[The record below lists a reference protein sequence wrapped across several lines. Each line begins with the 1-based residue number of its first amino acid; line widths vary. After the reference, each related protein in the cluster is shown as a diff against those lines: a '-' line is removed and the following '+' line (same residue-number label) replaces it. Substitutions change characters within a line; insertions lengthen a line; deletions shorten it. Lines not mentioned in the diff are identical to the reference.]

1 MAIKINFDTANN
13 PEEPTIVLAKR
24 DGDKIGVLEAKEIE
38 ITDSLNDASEISFKV
53 YKELDGSVCPIWDD
67 ITNFKLVYCVE
78 WNTWFD
84 ISVELNESDDTVK
97 TIFGTE
103 LGYSELGQIMLY
115 DIEINT
121 EDDIARDDYK
131 KPTIIFDELE
141 HENSLLHRITEK
153 APHYK
158 FTHVDKTIA
167 KLQRTFSFNDTSI
180 YDAFQDIAE
189 EINCLFLIK
198 TYTDDNGELQRTIEV
213 YDLESNC
220 NKCKHRSE
228 FFDVCPE
235 CGSTDVTS
243 GYGEDTTIFVS
254 SDELADDIG
263 FTTDVDSVKNCFK
276 LEAGDDLMTA
286 TVRNC
291 NPNGTDYLWYFS
303 DDTKKDMPKELVD
316 KIEAYD
322 KEFKYYQNDYVAMAN
337 ENDALRKYN
346 ELIDKYK
353 KRNENLGKITV
364 PIVGYPSLMQALYD
378 VIDMRLYLKSS
389 MMPSVENI
397 ETDAKKEV
405 AKLTTDALSP
415 IAVQSIKSIST
426 TTADN
431 AVLGMARLIV
441 DSRFKTKIETSKIVK
456 GSTYCT
462 WTGKFVVTNYFDDE
476 DTFTGSDV
484 TILINENYVEFV
496 KQKIEKQLARE
507 DDEVD
512 IIGLFDK
519 DLDDFKVELRKYSLS
534 RLKSFY
540 NAAQACLNILIEQ
553 GIADNKTWSG
563 QTPNLYD
570 DLYTPYY
577 KKSNAI
583 SEEMKV
589 RESEIEII
597 TGIYDKDGDLNQY
610 GIQNYLEEARD
621 CIQEKLDF
629 EKYIGTDMWLDFC
642 AYRREDKYS
651 NDNYIS
657 DGLDNKE
664 MFEKAQE
671 FIETA
676 TKEIR
681 KSAEMQHSIS
691 TDLKNLLVIDKFK
704 PLVDMFEVG
713 NWLRIMVDDKLYKLR
728 LISYN
733 IDYDD
738 IAEIQVE
745 FSDVIKSKGS
755 ADDIQSVLDQ
765 ASSMATS
772 YDTVK
777 HQAEQ
782 GKNGNDKINSWVN
795 DGLSLTNSK
804 IVGNADNQDIV
815 WDKHGMLL
823 REYLP
828 ITDDY
833 DERQVKIINRGL
845 YVTDDDWL
853 TSRAAIGNFKF
864 YNPKT
869 KELEDSYGVIADKL
883 VGNVVLSEEVGIYN
897 KNNSIT
903 MDKDGFCITTNVDG
917 DSPDN
922 IFTIQKEVDQGGGAI
937 VHKKLLYVDKN
948 GNLNINGGINV
959 SDIKYD
965 EDPNGSTLNSAF
977 SKLNVGIDGVTS
989 EVGKIKQTVDSHGV
1003 SIEQNA
1009 SKIKQTAE
1017 SITTEVANIK
1027 TWAGKEFVTGTKY
1040 TQDFNNFKWEIQ
1052 GDVSDAAKTA
1062 TNYMTYSSSGLNIG
1076 YSGTSQNVLIN
1087 SNSVNIRQGSTILAS
1102 YKGTEIN
1109 LGSNS
1114 SSSTIYM
1121 AGKSV
1126 YIEGSNDGKRGKF
1139 GNSAGS
1145 YFGFGSKG
1153 YDTVYGRDN
1162 VCVLYSEYN
1171 QIHCSYGG
1179 HAYGLGR
1186 DSSDAL
1192 LAATVLYEHYSG
1204 SNGTIYLRSNGK
1216 QDMGIMHIVDIYFRD
1231 TGSIPR
1237 HCVQRVIEPWGHNTV
1252 LFNAVSGVGNL
1263 YVNTAII
1270 SMTMDSSASSG
1281 TITFSPNNGSTTT
1294 LNGSGT
1300 TVTNSDSSIYITK
1313 VVGWR

>member
-1 MAIKINFDTANN
+1 MAIKINFDAANN

-24 DGDKIGVLEAKEIE
+24 DGNKIGVLEAKEIE
-38 ITDSLNDASEISFKV
+38 ITDSLNDASEISFKI
-53 YKELDGSVCPIWDD
+53 YKELDGRVCPIWDD
-67 ITNFKLVYCVE
+67 VTNFKLIYCVE

-121 EDDIARDDYK
+121 EDDILRDDYK

-180 YDAFQDIAE
+180 YDAFQDIAK

-198 TYTDDNGELQRTIEV
+198 TYDDDNGELQRTIEV

-220 NKCKHRSE
+220 NKCNHRSE

-235 CGSTDVTS
+235 CGGTDVVA

-353 KRNENLGKITV
+353 KRNEDLEKITV
-364 PIVGYPSLMQALYD
+364 PIVGYPNLMQALYD

-389 MMPSVENI
+389 MMPSVETI

-415 IAVQSIKSIST
+415 IAVQSIKYIST

-456 GSTYCT
+456 GSEYCT

-476 DTFTGSDV
+476 DTFTGGNV

-512 IIGLFDK
+512 IVGLFDK
-519 DLDDFKVELRKYSLS
+519 DYDDFKVELRKYSLS

-597 TGIYDKDGDLNQY
+597 TGVYDKDGDLKQY

-621 CIQEKLDF
+621 YIQEKLDF

-745 FSDVIKSKGS
+745 FSDVIKSKSS

-772 YDTVK
+772 YDSVK

-937 VHKKLLYVDKN
+937 VHKKLLYVDKS
-948 GNLNINGGINV
+948 GDLNINGGINV
-959 SDIKYD
+959 SDINYNESPD
-965 EDPNGSTLNSAF
+965 GNTLNSAF
-977 SKLNVGIDGVTS
+977 SKLHVGIDGVTS
-989 EVGKIKQTVDSHGV
+989 EVGKVTQTVNEQGV
-1003 SIEQNA
+1003 IIEEHTSKINQNA
-1009 SKIKQTAE
+1009 SNISLEVSNRINGDSALSSRL
-1017 SITTEVANIK
+1017 SIMENSIEGIVRDEVNS
-1027 TWAGKEFVTGTKY
+1027 
-1040 TQDFNNFKWEIQ
+1040 EIY
-1052 GDVSDAAKTA
+1052 
-1062 TNYMTYSSSGLNIG
+1062 NYMRFDSKGLTVGKIGQSSACRMSSDGSFEVLRNNKVAMRMGESLELYNANTNKKVLDIGIRKSIISSKECPTLKTSSWGELEISAIDNIFRFSGGGLQISTMHNGFEYDRLRALEVTTVTPSSETGSCTMFIPTTVSIQFAVIYFRCTWLQANTNRG
-1076 YSGTSQNVLIN
+1076 SIKFE
-1087 SNSVNIRQGSTILAS
+1087 IRQGT
-1102 YKGTEIN
+1102 TQ
-1109 LGSNS
+1109 
-1114 SSSTIYM
+1114 
-1121 AGKSV
+1121 
-1126 YIEGSNDGKRGKF
+1126 YIPLEMLLRG
-1139 GNSAGS
+1139 
-1145 YFGFGSKG
+1145 
-1153 YDTVYGRDN
+1153 
-1162 VCVLYSEYN
+1162 
-1171 QIHCSYGG
+1171 
-1179 HAYGLGR
+1179 
-1186 DSSDAL
+1186 
-1192 LAATVLYEHYSG
+1192 
-1204 SNGTIYLRSNGK
+1204 
-1216 QDMGIMHIVDIYFRD
+1216 D
-1231 TGSIPR
+1231 TGIGII
-1237 HCVQRVIEPWGHNTV
+1237 QETIGFELTTNGYLVITRGDASRGY
-1252 LFNAVSGVGNL
+1252 L
-1263 YVNTAII
+1263 
-1270 SMTMDSSASSG
+1270 MDGSCGYNPTPGSQFK
-1281 TITFSPNNGSTTT
+1281 ITQ
-1294 LNGSGT
+1294 
-1300 TVTNSDSSIYITK
+1300 VTFC
-1313 VVGWR
+1313 G